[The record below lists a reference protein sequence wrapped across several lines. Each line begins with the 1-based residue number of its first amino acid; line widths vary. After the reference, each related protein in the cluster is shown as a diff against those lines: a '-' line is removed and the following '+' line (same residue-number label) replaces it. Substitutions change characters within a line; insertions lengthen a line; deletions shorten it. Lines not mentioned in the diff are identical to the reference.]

1 MRKEWLESDYYAV
14 LGVDSNAS
22 AKDIKQAYR
31 KLAQKYHPDT
41 NAGDAAAETRF
52 KEVNEAYEVIGDSE
66 TRKEYDHARQM
77 GYFVGG
83 PGGAQQYVR
92 VEDLMGGGRSGSPF
106 DLLGGL
112 GDLLGRQTGARA
124 RPGDDLSAEMHLSF
138 HDAVSGATRQ
148 ITVNGQTVKVKI
160 PKGVADGARIRVR
173 GKGGPGSNGGQQGD
187 LYVNVRVADHPVF
200 GRRGKNLTIDVPI
213 TFVEAT
219 LGAEIDVP
227 TLEGKVRLRIP
238 AATQSG
244 KTLRVRGHGVEDAKG
259 VKGDLLVTVSV
270 TVPENLSDE
279 GKELLQKFR
288 LQNPEKNPRS
298 HLGV

>member
-1 MRKEWLESDYYAV
+1 MRKEWLETDYYAI

-22 AKDIKQAYR
+22 SKDIKQAYR

-41 NAGDAAAETRF
+41 NKGDPVAENRF
-52 KEVNEAYEVIGDSE
+52 KEVNEAYEVIGDPE

-92 VEDLMGGGRSGSPF
+92 VEDLMGGGRGSPF

-112 GDLLGRQTGARA
+112 GDLFGRQGVVRA
-124 RPGDDLSAEMHLSF
+124 RDGDDLSAEMHLSF
-138 HDAVSGATRQ
+138 HDAISGTTRQ
-148 ITVNGQTVKVKI
+148 ITVSGQTVKVKI

-173 GKGGPGSNGGQQGD
+173 GKGGPGRNGGAAGD
-187 LYVNVRVADHPVF
+187 LYVTVHVAEHPVF
-200 GRRGKNLTIDVPI
+200 GRRGKHLTLSVPI
-213 TFVEAT
+213 TFVEAA

-227 TLEGKVRLRIP
+227 TLDGKVRLKIP
-238 AATQSG
+238 AGTQSG

-259 VKGDLLVTVSV
+259 TRGDLLVTVTVS
-270 TVPENLSDE
+270 VPEKLTEE
-279 GKELLQKFR
+279 GKELLQRFR
-288 LQNPEKNPRS
+288 LQNPDANPRS